1 MNVLSNRLRS
11 IPSHCSCSTK
21 LVVFNTQRIFYK
33 SNAHQS
39 DMLARFA
46 LCRAYI
52 VGPSPSNALVS
63 LRCVGFVAERGP
75 RNQFIS
81 IQFEL
86 HSKHNMLRK
95 LRFMI
100 KCGFEFVVSY
110 TQILVQRICCV
121 NFWYQVTVFMFVY

>member
-46 LCRAYI
+46 LCR
-52 VGPSPSNALVS
+52 PEPKQ
-63 LRCVGFVAERGP
+63 CVGFVAERGP

-86 HSKHNMLRK
+86 HSIHNMLRK
-95 LRFMI
+95 LRLMI

-110 TQILVQRICCV
+110 TQILLQRICCV
-121 NFWYQVTVFMFVY
+121 NFRYQVTVFMFVY